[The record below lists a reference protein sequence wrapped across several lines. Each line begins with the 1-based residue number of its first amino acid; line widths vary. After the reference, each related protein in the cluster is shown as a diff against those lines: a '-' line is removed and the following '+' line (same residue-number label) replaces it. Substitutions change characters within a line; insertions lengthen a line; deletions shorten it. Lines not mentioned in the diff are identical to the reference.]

1 MNIGI
6 GIGPGR
12 LGFALD
18 MLGQR
23 SAIAF
28 NQHQRSL
35 TQYLITSGNQV
46 LITSANDRII
56 YV

>member
-28 NQHQRSL
+28 NQHQRSG
-35 TQYLITSGNQV
+35 TSYLVTSTNAI